1 MSAASETPGGL
12 ALFRENVATVWSN
25 RDVRRIQLAFVG
37 SEICTWAY
45 AMAIMVWAYGEG
57 GAALVGSW
65 AGIRMLLSAIC
76 APIGGTIADRMSR
89 RTYMLAVNATCMAL
103 VAVTAAAIAFD
114 LGLWAVLVPATLS
127 SIIGVTFRPAQG
139 GLLPQLVDNP
149 KQLTSA
155 NATAEIVDSTAAF
168 IGPAI
173 AGILLGLVGVVPVI
187 LLQVLGFGWSLL
199 LVAGVRRDRQTRAST
214 ESEEEDESEQTFLAE
229 AAGGFKTIAK
239 DRDMLALTGLLGVNG
254 ILAGVLGVL
263 VVLVAAEML
272 GDPNQVGFLNAI
284 LGVATFAGGLV
295 MLAMAGRVRLGR
307 LVLIGVLGWCVPL
320 AIMGVVPEILVI
332 VVALVVI
339 GLADPM
345 VNVGFGTIP
354 PRLVPDRVLS
364 RVFAAIESMF
374 IGSAA
379 LGAFLTPI
387 LVAWL
392 GLGGALIAMGAVGTA
407 IALLCA
413 VRIPSL
419 DSRLA
424 TPHGLDLLERVDL
437 FRRLNPTVRE
447 QIAQKL
453 EAASV
458 STGDVIIAEGG
469 VSDRFFVIESGEVEV
484 TQDGR
489 LLRAEGPGEVF
500 GEIGLLRDVPRTAT
514 VRATT
519 DVELLTLTRE
529 EFLDLVSNDDG
540 VRSVAQD
547 LATRRL
553 IG

>member
-1 MSAASETPGGL
+1 M
-12 ALFRENVATVWSN
+12 
-25 RDVRRIQLAFVG
+25 
-37 SEICTWAY
+37 
-45 AMAIMVWAYGEG
+45 
-57 GAALVGSW
+57 
-65 AGIRMLLSAIC
+65 
-76 APIGGTIADRMSR
+76 
-89 RTYMLAVNATCMAL
+89 
-103 VAVTAAAIAFD
+103 
-114 LGLWAVLVPATLS
+114 
-127 SIIGVTFRPAQG
+127 
-139 GLLPQLVDNP
+139 
-149 KQLTSA
+149 
-155 NATAEIVDSTAAF
+155 
-168 IGPAI
+168 
-173 AGILLGLVGVVPVI
+173 
-187 LLQVLGFGWSLL
+187 
-199 LVAGVRRDRQTRAST
+199 
-214 ESEEEDESEQTFLAE
+214 
-229 AAGGFKTIAK
+229 
-239 DRDMLALTGLLGVNG
+239 
-254 ILAGVLGVL
+254 LGVL